1 MKKVISVI
9 VKNEHGVLAR
19 VVNLFAGRG
28 YNIDTLTVAP
38 VPETN
43 FSRMTIATEGDSHI
57 FEQIAKQLNKLLPV
71 LKVIESDSFVEKEM
85 VMVKLP
91 IDNPL
96 SDIDVLAKSY
106 NGEITNVG
114 KDYVIV
120 FAVDNRERVGHFLEA
135 ISNYNPIEVVRSG
148 VSVIER

>member
-19 VVNLFAGRG
+19 IVNLFAGRG
-28 YNIDTLTVAP
+28 YNIESLTVAP
-38 VPETN
+38 VPDSN
-43 FSRMTIATEGDSHI
+43 FSRMTISTEGDEHV

-71 LKVIESDSFVEKEM
+71 LKVIESEKFVEKEM

-91 IDNPL
+91 LDNPL

-114 KDYVIV
+114 KDYVII
-120 FAVDNRERVGHFLEA
+120 FAVDTIERVGHFLEA
-135 ISNYNPIEVVRSG
+135 ISNYNPVEIVRSG
-148 VSVIER
+148 ATVIER

>member
-1 MKKVISVI
+1 MRKIISVI
-9 VKNEHGVLAR
+9 VKNEDGVLAR

-38 VPETN
+38 VPN
-43 FSRMTIATEGDSHI
+43 SKFSRMTIATHGNPKV

-71 LKVIESDSFVEKEM
+71 LKVIESDNFVEKEM

-91 IDNPL
+91 IDRL
-96 SDIDVLAKSY
+96 SDVDVLAKSY

-114 KDYVIV
+114 KDYVVV
-120 FAVDNRERVGHFLEA
+120 FAVDTIERIGHFLEA
-135 ISNYNPIEVVRSG
+135 ISNYKPIEMVRSG